1 MDYNQI
7 FDKCDIAINE
17 WAISQMQQKSV
28 KFSRNSDNS
37 PYCQYLNYLS
47 KLISTKPRAVSQSSK
62 FNIDDAYI
70 DGFNNLKSDIVQG
83 KDINPYLSKLINV
96 AKKSDGMLDHF
107 GCKHFHLGNELENNG
122 VFVERT
128 GPLAIGFVTNDE
140 IFFIDVKT
148 HTKDQDDTLWYEQD
162 VIEIIHQERP
172 DLIERFKVTGFK
184 DISPKFDTPEQ
195 IKAMRDINVNTHI
208 VIDNTTAYAPMNLGN
223 TLGGLGI
230 QLTMNY
236 INTKKAMA
244 QAIYSFLN
252 DFKNNVKNV
261 TINNIEVYDLHA
273 NNSEFFNH
281 FKVDMDYQIGA
292 DDKKHTQP
300 FDR

>member
-7 FDKCDIAINE
+7 FDKCDIAIND
-17 WAISQMQQKSV
+17 WAISQMQQKRV
-28 KFSRNSDNS
+28 KFSRDSDNP

-62 FNIDDAYI
+62 FNIDDANI

-128 GPLAIGFVTNDE
+128 GPLAIGFVTDSE
-140 IFFIDVKT
+140 VFFIDVKT

-162 VIEIIHQERP
+162 IVETIHQERP
-172 DLIERFKVTGFK
+172 DLISRFKLEGFK
-184 DISPKFDTPEQ
+184 DITPKFDTPEQ

-230 QLTMNY
+230 QLTMSY
-236 INTKKAMA
+236 IDTKKTMA
-244 QAIYSFLN
+244 KAIYGFLN

-261 TINNIEVYDLHA
+261 TINNIEVHDLHA
-273 NNSEFFNH
+273 NNSESFNH

-300 FDR
+300 FNA

>member
-17 WAISQMQQKSV
+17 WAISQMQQKRV

-273 NNSEFFNH
+273 NNSESFNH

>member
-1 MDYNQI
+1 
-7 FDKCDIAINE
+7 
-17 WAISQMQQKSV
+17 MQQKRV

-122 VFVERT
+122 DFVERT

-172 DLIERFKVTGFK
+172 DLIERFKVTEFV

-195 IKAMRDINVNTHI
+195 IKAMRDIGVNTHI
-208 VIDNTTAYAPMNLGN
+208 VIDDTTAYAPMNLGN

-230 QLTMNY
+230 QFTLKYNSTKSTM
-236 INTKKAMA
+236 TRT
-244 QAIYSFLN
+244 IYNFLN
-252 DFKNNVKNV
+252 EFKTNSENVIFND
-261 TINNIEVYDLHA
+261 IEVYDLQA
-273 NNSEFFNH
+273 NNLGTINH
-281 FKVDMDYQIGA
+281 LKADIHYQISS
-292 DDKKHTQP
+292 KNQKHTLSINITN
-300 FDR
+300 